1 MLFDIIRLLFIIPS
15 SVSNW
20 KGNLFEIDESR
31 KIPECDTDRFLNC
44 QKVNKLYSSVILIP
58 NFILGK
64 YLLGLNFINVLR
76 SAFTHV
82 DPESVRI
89 QSNPQYLFMLLGST
103 CAKAARRM
111 LMKLTPGVNLT
122 NMFTSNFYS
131 CNSQKRKKKT
141 DALTVFFAFLVSEFV
156 CKCWA

>member
-76 SAFTHV
+76 TAFTHIHRSRKR
-82 DPESVRI
+82 ENSVKF
-89 QSNPQYLFMLLGST
+89 SVS
-103 CAKAARRM
+103 
-111 LMKLTPGVNLT
+111 
-122 NMFTSNFYS
+122 FYAFGIYVRKS
-131 CNSQKRKKKT
+131 CS
-141 DALTVFFAFLVSEFV
+141 
-156 CKCWA
+156 